1 MASSVEKENLA
12 GEEALSVELPAPP
25 GWKKKFFPKKG
36 GTPKKNEIVFTAPTG
51 EEINNKK
58 QLEQYLKAHPG
69 GPAVSEFEWGTGE
82 TPRRSARISEK
93 AKASP
98 VETQPP
104 KKRSRKS
111 SASKKDASQE
121 DKKETTDVQM
131 QETNEPKEDAV
142 VEKVAVSKNQ
152 EEKREEGRDVRDE
165 SFHPVE
171 DKPEE
176 HVNRPS
182 EEEKSGT
189 TGGELPGLKDNLGG
203 KEAEASNKDE
213 KSEGTKLEDKTEQP
227 EGETKKED
235 GPEVLKK
242 HETDNPVEKNVEV
255 EREHKDTNKA
265 EEKEGTKENNEVL
278 KKLETDNI
286 VEKKVEVEGEHK
298 DINLRTEEKVE
309 RKENNEGYHKD
320 VEARKKGEA
329 EVIDNG
335 TNGGGTGEVAAPRNE

>member
-1 MASSVEKENLA
+1 MASSVEKESLA

-36 GTPKKNEIVFTAPTG
+36 GTPRKNEIVFTAPTG
-51 EEINNKK
+51 EEFNNKK

-69 GPAVSEFEWGTGE
+69 GPAASEFDWGTGE

-98 VETQPP
+98 TETEPP

-111 SASKKDASQE
+111 SASKKDASHE
-121 DKKETTDVQM
+121 NKETTDVQM
-131 QETNEPKEDAV
+131 QETEPKEDAV
-142 VEKVAVSKNQ
+142 VKENQ
-152 EEKREEGRDVRDE
+152 EEKREEGRDVKDE

-182 EEEKSGT
+182 DEEKSGT

-203 KEAEASNKDE
+203 KEAEAPDNKDE

-242 HETDNPVEKNVEV
+242 HETDNPVEKKVEV
-255 EREHKDTNKA
+255 EGEHKDINKA
-265 EEKEGTKENNEVL
+265 EEKEGTKENNE
-278 KKLETDNI
+278 
-286 VEKKVEVEGEHK
+286 
-298 DINLRTEEKVE
+298 
-309 RKENNEGYHKD
+309 GYHKAIE
-320 VEARKKGEA
+320 VSKKGEA
-329 EVIDNG
+329 EVTENG
-335 TNGGGTGEVAAPRNE
+335 TNGSAPGEAGAPRNE